1 MEPDIGHQRP
11 ASHLPR
17 QHRPGKRPAPAP
29 SDLDDSSD
37 SSSSSHLDSSYS
49 GQKKIRLGLQFYEGT
64 AGTSQSSSAPL
75 GSVQAGANARVL
87 RSRNPPSQAPPR
99 DPQSLPPLPSPHP
112 PFSKRGVG
120 MRWRTDTDVASRA
133 SLYSDTV
140 KLLSKLSSI
149 SFNILN
155 KTQETPIVRPS
166 SSISF
171 QLQVGNSLGMIAGR
185 IQNQVKHGMDHDFD
199 TAITFIQFALKLEIL
214 KEAEGKDITTL
225 IKERIES
232 GELVGCTDRQGKRWR
247 GWGSR
252 LIDFVGSG
260 KYSILKLINSIL
272 TKEIASI
279 YGLSILACDKSSTNV
294 YKELPEAISLQICDL
309 LRSPKKGMDP
319 I

>member
-1 MEPDIGHQRP
+1 
-11 ASHLPR
+11 
-17 QHRPGKRPAPAP
+17 
-29 SDLDDSSD
+29 
-37 SSSSSHLDSSYS
+37 
-49 GQKKIRLGLQFYEGT
+49 
-64 AGTSQSSSAPL
+64 
-75 GSVQAGANARVL
+75 
-87 RSRNPPSQAPPR
+87 
-99 DPQSLPPLPSPHP
+99 
-112 PFSKRGVG
+112 
-120 MRWRTDTDVASRA
+120 
-133 SLYSDTV
+133 
-140 KLLSKLSSI
+140 
-149 SFNILN
+149 
-155 KTQETPIVRPS
+155 
-166 SSISF
+166 
-171 QLQVGNSLGMIAGR
+171 MIAGR